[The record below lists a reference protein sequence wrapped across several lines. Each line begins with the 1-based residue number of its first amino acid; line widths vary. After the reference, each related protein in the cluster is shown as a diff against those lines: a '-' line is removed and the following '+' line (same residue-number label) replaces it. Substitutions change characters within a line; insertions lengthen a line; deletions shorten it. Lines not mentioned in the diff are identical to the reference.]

1 MGDARYDLGQ
11 FFTPE
16 WAAEQLVSH
25 YFGDLTLCDRV
36 LEPSCGPGAFLA
48 AVPGYVPAVG
58 IEIDP
63 ALAARAVANTGR
75 EVLVGDFR
83 SCDIPLAPTLVL
95 GNPPFKAA
103 VIAQFLNRAW
113 ELLPDQGRVGF
124 ILPCYTFQTAS
135 TIERMA
141 ARWGIRQ
148 DMLPRNLFHR
158 ISMPL
163 CFAIL
168 TKGRAGDLVGFTLYH
183 ELAAVTRLKAR
194 YRALLAQGERSVWAA
209 VTRAAF
215 EACGGQATLAE
226 LYSEIAGHRP
236 TGNRFWREKVRQVVQ
251 QLAVRVGPSTWRL
264 HEPQAL
270 AA

>member
-1 MGDARYDLGQ
+1 MHDLGQ

-16 WAAEQLVSH
+16 WAAEELVRH

-48 AVPGYVPAVG
+48 AVPNHVPALGV
-58 IEIDP
+58 EIDP
-63 ALAARAVANTGR
+63 TLAERARQATGR
-75 EVLVGDFR
+75 PVLVGDFR
-83 SCDIPLAPTLVL
+83 TIDLPLRPTVVL
-95 GNPPFKAA
+95 GNPPFKQAL
-103 VIAQFLNRAW
+103 VQDFLERAFT
-113 ELLPDQGRVGF
+113 LLPDQGRVGF
-124 ILPCYTFQTAS
+124 VLPCYVFQTAS

-148 DMLPRNLFHR
+148 DMLPRNLFQR
-158 ISMPL
+158 LSMPL
-163 CFAIL
+163 CFAVL

-215 EACGGQATLAE
+215 DALGGQATLPE
-226 LYSEIAGHRP
+226 LYAEIAGARP

-251 QLAVRVGPSTWRL
+251 QLAVRVGPATWRL
-264 HEPQAL
+264 VEQQER